1 MVQRLAS
8 RICASFIVLFV
19 FGCQQAAARGSVEE
33 AHLDRARAELRKA
46 LRQEQ
51 KFVKVHAAEALLEF
65 GIGEDVRGVFEDEQ
79 KLHSDEQPY
88 HIGIW
93 RVLARTSTSD
103 AERQQYIEKILA
115 AWRTNKEP
123 DTANAVETLAKL
135 EFHTSDAD
143 RAELQKWTEATKT
156 DRRSFGRWLLAVPG
170 NADDVR
176 KLAELLK
183 DDDPDSRG
191 AAAYGLRFLGK
202 RVPDD
207 VIPLFEAAAESVRAE
222 DRAAYLIGNAW
233 VFTKDPAKAKAY
245 HDRLVPIAR
254 TGIKTEKF
262 EALNCFAARGDV
274 GDVPLLV
281 DLLTNDPEADVRL
294 NAARALLAINSRTKS
309 KD

>member
-1 MVQRLAS
+1 MMFHRLAPHT
-8 RICASFIVLFV
+8 CACLFV
-19 FGCQQAAARGSVEE
+19 LLSLGCQQTAHTSVDD
-33 AHLDRARAELRKA
+33 AQLDRARTELRTA

-51 KFVKVHAAEALLEF
+51 KFVKVHAAEALLEL
-65 GIGEDVRGVFEDEQ
+65 GIGEDVRAVFEEEQ

-103 AERQQYIEKILA
+103 GERRQYTDKILA

-135 EFHTSDAD
+135 EFHVSDAD
-143 RAELQKWTEATKT
+143 RAELQKWTEASKT
-156 DRRSFGRWLLAVPG
+156 DRRSFGRWLLAVSG
-170 NADDVR
+170 DADDVR

-183 DDDPDSRG
+183 DDDPPTRG
-191 AAAYGLRFLGK
+191 AAAYGLRFLQK
-202 RVPDD
+202 KVPDD
-207 VIPLFEAAAESVRAE
+207 VIPLFEAAAESVRPQ
-222 DRAAYLIGNAW
+222 DPAAYLIGNAW

-262 EALNCFAARGDV
+262 EALNCFAACGDAS
-274 GDVPLLV
+274 DVPLLV
-281 DLLTNDPEADVRL
+281 ELLTGDPEADVRV
-294 NAARALLAINSRTKS
+294 NAARALLKIDSRLKA

>member
-1 MVQRLAS
+1 MFHRLAPHTS
-8 RICASFIVLFV
+8 ACLLLFLSL
-19 FGCQQAAARGSVEE
+19 GCQQTAHASVDG

-51 KFVKVHAAEALLEF
+51 KFVKVHAAEALLEL
-65 GIGEDVRGVFEDEQ
+65 GIGEDVRAVFEEEQ

-103 AERQQYIEKILA
+103 AERRQYTDKILA
-115 AWRTNKEP
+115 AWRTNKDP
-123 DTANAVETLAKL
+123 DTTNAVETLAKL
-135 EFHTSDAD
+135 EFHVSDAD
-143 RAELQKWTEATKT
+143 RAELQKWTEAMKT
-156 DRRSFGRWLLAVPG
+156 DRRSFGRWLLAVSG
-170 NADDVR
+170 DADDVR

-183 DDDPDSRG
+183 DDDPPTRG
-191 AAAYGLRFLGK
+191 AAVYGLRFLQPK
-202 RVPDD
+202 VPPD
-207 VIPLFEAAAESVRAE
+207 VIPLFEAAAESVRPQ
-222 DRAAYLIGNAW
+222 DPAAYLIGNAW

-262 EALNCFAARGDV
+262 EALNCFAARGDAS
-274 GDVPLLV
+274 DVPLLV
-281 DLLTNDPEADVRL
+281 ELLTSDPEADVRV
-294 NAARALLAINSRTKS
+294 NAARALLKIDSRMKS